1 MSMTLPTILR
11 GHTYVALATLLPC
24 DLRAYASSA
33 HLCYFQVVDH
43 APDAERL
50 FVRATA
56 LPHRLDET
64 DSPRVFT
71 LCLNTEQLAQA
82 LPWDRAMQAR
92 PTCDVRDLVV
102 LHVQQMGGSLPA
114 AAPVAA
120 PTPASQA
127 EEDMT
132 LAPLPEVFVSCET
145 VAQVAEDE
153 RILSSAMPKRRIVSW
168 MRRTWLRAALAVV
181 VRQLSHVN
189 WRLQGQLHAFLA
201 SLERML
207 RCVFVAQHRT
217 HQLLVCVSPVFIE
230 NRHVGW
236 RVQVGVP
243 VSAARA
249 A

>member
-1 MSMTLPTILR
+1 MTILTISPE
-11 GHTYVALATLLPC
+11 HTYVALATLLPC
-24 DLRAYASSA
+24 DLRAYASTA

-71 LCLNTEQLAQA
+71 LCLSTEQLAQA

-92 PTCDVRDLVV
+92 PTCDVRDLVA
-102 LHVQQMGGSLPA
+102 LHVQQMGGSLPDT
-114 AAPVAA
+114 APVAA
-120 PTPASQA
+120 PAPASQV
-127 EEDMT
+127 EEDMM

-145 VAQVAEDE
+145 IAHVVEDE
-153 RILSSAMPKRRIVSW
+153 RVLSSVMPKRRMVSW

-201 SLERML
+201 SLERVL
-207 RCVFVAQHRT
+207 RGVFVAQHRT
-217 HQLLVCVSPVFIE
+217 RQLLVCVSPVFIE
-230 NRHVGW
+230 NRHIGW

-243 VSAARA
+243 VSVARA

>member
-1 MSMTLPTILR
+1 MSMTLPTISP

-24 DLRAYASSA
+24 DLRAYASTA

-43 APDAERL
+43 APDARRL
-50 FVRATA
+50 FIRATA
-56 LPHRLDET
+56 LPHRLDEP

-71 LCLNTEQLAQA
+71 LCLSTDQLAQA

-92 PTCDVRDLVV
+92 PTCDVRDLVE
-102 LHVQQMGGSLPA
+102 LHVQQMGGSLPTT
-114 AAPVAA
+114 APVAA
-120 PTPASQA
+120 PVSQA
-127 EEDMT
+127 EEDVT
-132 LAPLPEVFVSCET
+132 LAPLPEVFVSYET

-153 RILSSAMPKRRIVSW
+153 RVLSSVMPKRRIVSW

-181 VRQLSHVN
+181 KRQLSHVN

-201 SLERML
+201 SLERVL
-207 RCVFVAQHRT
+207 RGVFVAQHRT
-217 HQLLVCVSPVFIE
+217 RQLLVCVSPVFIE

-236 RVQVGVP
+236 RVQFGVP